1 MKTTPN
7 SHCKQT
13 LIRRSA
19 QIIAGL
25 GLIGSGLVASPVAL
39 TASSFV
45 IPDLPNNSSTVVP
58 GTPASPKKPA
68 KRLPAA
74 PQTVAPKP
82 AAPPSISKPF
92 KAPAPKS
99 SSQPSTVFQVKPT
112 TPAQQPLSAPNIS
125 RPPIMPSAKSNA
137 TTPQVQPGK
146 NQFIDTASYGNL
158 EKSGYTAPSKVVLTE
173 RSSGC
178 QTVSQN
184 GKLLLGSC
192 GNVAKTPSGTVA
204 KTQKTA
210 SAKRP
215 LARSS
220 TVKPLRPVRSKSE
233 TRNFSPSPVVPIPAA
248 KQTGLSIAIAPLSS
262 ASGTGQASAF
272 KLPVPQGT
280 SLIYPLAIPA
290 RISSVFGWRVH
301 PISGQTRMHTGTDIA
316 APTGTPVLATYPGQ
330 VTAAGWQGGY
340 GLMVTLAHEEATQE
354 SRYAHLSEIYVRP
367 GQWVEQG
374 TVIGRVGNTGFSTGP
389 HLHFEWRHKTQEG
402 WVAVDAGLHLEYALD
417 NLERALQFAQS
428 TNSSARNQPV
438 F

>member
-1 MKTTPN
+1 MKTPN
-7 SHCKQT
+7 NALCKQT

-19 QIIAGL
+19 QIIGGL

-39 TASSFV
+39 TAGSFV
-45 IPDLPNNSSTVVP
+45 IPDLPSNSSTVAPV
-58 GTPASPKKPA
+58 TPTLPQKPV

-74 PQTVAPKP
+74 PQAAPKP
-82 AAPPSISKPF
+82 ATPPSVSKPLTV
-92 KAPAPKS
+92 PAAKS
-99 SSQPSTVFQVKPT
+99 SSQRPTVFQVKPS
-112 TPAQQPLSAPNIS
+112 TPAKQPLSAPKIS
-125 RPPIMPSAKSNA
+125 RPPLKPSAQSNGGSA
-137 TTPQVQPGK
+137 DVQPGK
-146 NQFIDTASYGNL
+146 NQFIDTASYRNP
-158 EKSGYTAPSKVVLTE
+158 EKRGYAAPSKVVLTE

-178 QTVSQN
+178 QAVSQN

-192 GNVAKTPSGTVA
+192 GKVAKTPSSPVA
-204 KTQKTA
+204 KRQRTS

-215 LARSS
+215 LARASS
-220 TVKPLRPVRSKSE
+220 TRPLRPVRPKSE
-233 TRNFSPSPVVPIPAA
+233 TRNFSRAQVVPIPPA
-248 KQTGLSIAIAPLSS
+248 KQTGLSVAIAPLSS
-262 ASGTGQASAF
+262 ANRIGQPSTI

-290 RISSVFGWRVH
+290 KISSVFGWRVH
-301 PISGQTRMHTGTDIA
+301 PISGKSRMHAGTDIA

-330 VTAAGWQGGY
+330 VTTANWQGGY

-374 TVIGRVGNTGFSTGP
+374 TVIGRVGSTGFSTGP

-402 WVAVDAGLHLEYALD
+402 WVAVDAGLHLEYALN
-417 NLERALQFAQS
+417 NLERALQLAQA
-428 TNSSARNQPV
+428 TNDSARTQPV